1 MITQVSDG
9 IIPAFKSIT
18 EEFLNTSG
26 LSTIELH
33 AKSLAKD
40 AGYTEMKS
48 RSLLT
53 SLGKRQCQ
61 RVHQKA

>member
-9 IIPAFKSIT
+9 IIPAFKSTT

-53 SLGKRQCQ
+53 SLGKR
-61 RVHQKA
+61 